1 MTNTLEELREKH
13 TQQSELAVFWSVI
26 ADHLPKSIER
36 SALGDEATLNA
47 FAVAYPQIKQY
58 LVSTARRETLREVVG
73 IVEKQKKRIPAFDSE
88 TGRRDVY
95 AQALDDI
102 ITHLESELT
111 QLTPNLIK

>member
-1 MTNTLEELREKH
+1 MTIIEQLQEKLENEEGITLGEDILPYVRE
-13 TQQSELAVFWSVI
+13 AI
-26 ADHLPKSIER
+26 
-36 SALGDEATLNA
+36 
-47 FAVAYPQIKQY
+47 
-58 LVSTARRETLREVVG
+58 STAKRETLREVVG

-111 QLTPNLIK
+111 V